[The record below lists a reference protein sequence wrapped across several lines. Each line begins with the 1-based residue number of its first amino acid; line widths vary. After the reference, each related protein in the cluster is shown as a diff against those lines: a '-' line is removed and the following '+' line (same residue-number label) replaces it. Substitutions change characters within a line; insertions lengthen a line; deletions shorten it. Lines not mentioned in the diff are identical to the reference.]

1 MVVTGE
7 EFNGGINLRTTE
19 KRCVGGG
26 TGQRGVDRG
35 QVDSWMESFL
45 LMPAVRCENA

>member
-19 KRCVGGG
+19 KRCGGG
-26 TGQRGVDRG
+26 GETGQRGG
-35 QVDSWMESFL
+35 G
-45 LMPAVRCENA
+45 